1 MFDYD
6 KWQEIFA
13 TIMKNKLRTLLTM
26 FGVFWGLFLMLLL
39 LGTGEG
45 LRNGV
50 TKDFS
55 AWATS
60 SGFVWGRRT
69 TMPYKGLRPGRAINF
84 DLDDAAAIEN
94 EIAELDALA
103 PRIQLGGFGGS
114 NNVVYGDKT
123 AAFSV
128 YGDVPAY
135 HRLLKVDFVKGR
147 GINPRDVTER
157 RKVAVIGS
165 EVHRVLYAKGEEPI
179 GTYIRLNGVF
189 FKVVGVFTSRRT
201 GNAAGRDVQSV
212 HVPLTAAQQAF
223 NRGNGVDWFGFIAK
237 PEASAAVV
245 ETKMMDLIKRRK
257 RIHPDDVNALG
268 NNNLEEDFN
277 RMRGLFNG
285 LRWFV
290 WFVGLGTLTA
300 GVIGVS
306 NIMLIVVRERTREI
320 GIRRAIGA
328 TPFSI
333 VTLIIQEAVVLT
345 AFAGYVG
352 LLLGI
357 GVIEALNQ
365 VVGTNASMFLRPSVD
380 FHTALLSLVILVL
393 GGCMAGLIPAQRAAS
408 IRPIEAIQS

>member
-13 TIMKNKLRTLLTM
+13 TILKNKLRTLLTM

-60 SGFVWGRRT
+60 SGFVWGMRT
-69 TMPYKGLRPGRAINF
+69 TKPYKGFRPGRWIGF
-84 DLDDAAAIEN
+84 DMEDATALEN
-94 EIAELDALA
+94 EIPEMDALA

-135 HRLLKVDFVKGR
+135 HRLLTVDFVKGR
-147 GINPRDVTER
+147 GINPLDVAER
-157 RKVAVIGS
+157 RKIAVIGS
-165 EVHRVLYAKGEEPI
+165 EVQRVLFANGQNPI
-179 GTYIRLNGVF
+179 GAYIRINGVF
-189 FKVVGVFTSRRT
+189 FKVVGVFSSRRT
-201 GNAAGRDVQSV
+201 GDAAGRDVQSV

-223 NRGNGVDWFGFIAK
+223 NRGNSIDWFGYIAK
-237 PEASAAVV
+237 PGVSAALV
-245 ETKMMDLIKRRK
+245 EAKMMTVLKRRK
-257 RIHPDDVNALG
+257 YINPADDNALG
-268 NNNLEEDFN
+268 RNNLEEDFN

-290 WFVGLGTLTA
+290 WFVGLGTLAA

-345 AFAGYVG
+345 ALAGYVG

-365 VVGTNASMFLRPSVD
+365 VVGTSASMFLRPSVD
-380 FHTALLSLVILVL
+380 FQTAGLSLLILVV
-393 GGCMAGLIPAQRAAS
+393 GGCLAGLIPAQRAAS